1 MCDYSLS
8 GLPNRLAVEG
18 ERLVAYRFPN
28 GVKGFVSHPE
38 LTVFASS
45 HPTLWSRIRAWFRN
59 ETPCAVC
66 VPPGSTLLLRD
77 LPGWLRSGNRGNAD
91 EIATFVQGESREY
104 RDGIRFRGG
113 ATALLQ
119 QLPTGLIADVLSLT
133 GVEAVQLSREVTPA
147 RLHQPTAA
155 GPR

>member
-28 GVKGFVSHPE
+28 GVKGFVSQPE
-38 LTVFASS
+38 LAVFGCS
-45 HPTLWSRIRAWFRN
+45 HPTLWSRICAWFRN

-66 VPPGSTLLLRD
+66 VPPGATLLLRD
-77 LPGWLRSGNRGNAD
+77 LPSWLRSGFRGDGD
-91 EIATFVQGESREY
+91 EMVKFVQGDSREY
-104 RDGIRFRGG
+104 RDGIQFRWG

-119 QLPTGLIADVLSLT
+119 QLPTGQIADVLSLSQ
-133 GVEAVQLSREVTPA
+133 VETVALARGLTSRPIAPV
-147 RLHQPTAA
+147 
-155 GPR
+155 PR

>member
-28 GVKGFVSHPE
+28 GVKGFVSQPE
-38 LTVFASS
+38 LAAFTCS
-45 HPTLWSRIRAWFRN
+45 HPTFWNRMCAWFRN

-66 VPPGSTLLLRD
+66 VPPGATLLLRD
-77 LPGWLRSGNRGNAD
+77 LPAWLRPGFRGDGD
-91 EIATFVQGESREY
+91 EKVTFVQGESREF
-104 RDGIRFRGG
+104 RDGIRFRWGP
-113 ATALLQ
+113 TVLIQ
-119 QLPTGLIADVLSLT
+119 QLPSGQTADVLSLSH
-133 GVEAVQLSREVTPA
+133 VQELALAREVT
-147 RLHQPTAA
+147 RRSIAA

>member
-28 GVKGFVSHPE
+28 GVKGFVSQPD
-38 LTVFASS
+38 LAAFTCS

-66 VPPGSTLLLRD
+66 LPPGATLLLRD
-77 LPGWLRSGNRGNAD
+77 LPGWLRSGYGGDAD
-91 EIATFVQGESREY
+91 EMVVFIQGESAEY
-104 RDGIRFRGG
+104 RDRIRFRWG
-113 ATALLQ
+113 ATALIQ
-119 QLPTGLIADVLSLT
+119 QLPTGQVADVLSLT
-133 GVEAVQLSREVTPA
+133 HVEAVQLAREVISTA
-147 RLHQPTAA
+147 RPIAA
-155 GPR
+155 GRR

>member
-28 GVKGFVSHPE
+28 GVKGFVSQPD
-38 LTVFASS
+38 LAAFTSR
-45 HPTLWSRIRAWFRN
+45 HPTWWARICAWFRN

-66 VPPGSTLLLRD
+66 VPPGATLLLRD
-77 LPGWLRSGNRGNAD
+77 LPAWLRSGFRGDVD
-91 EIATFVQGESREY
+91 EIVTFVQGDSREF
-104 RDGIRFRGG
+104 RDGVQFRWG

-119 QLPTGLIADVLSLT
+119 QLPTRQIADVLSLSP
-133 GVEAVQLSREVTPA
+133 VEKVAFARNVTSR
-147 RLHQPTAA
+147 PTAA
-155 GPR
+155 APR

>member
-28 GVKGFVSHPE
+28 GVKGFVSQPE
-38 LTVFASS
+38 LAAFNCR
-45 HPTLWSRIRAWFRN
+45 HPTLWSRICAWFRN

-66 VPPGSTLLLRD
+66 VPPGATLLLRD
-77 LPGWLRSGNRGNAD
+77 LPAWLRSGFRAD
-91 EIATFVQGESREY
+91 GDEMVKFVQGESREY
-104 RDGIRFRGG
+104 RDGIQFRWG

-119 QLPTGLIADVLSLT
+119 QLPTGQIADVLSLSQ
-133 GVEAVQLSREVTPA
+133 VETVALARGLISR
-147 RLHQPTAA
+147 PTAPV
-155 GPR
+155 PR

>member
-28 GVKGFVSHPE
+28 GVKGFVSQPE
-38 LTVFASS
+38 LAAFTCS
-45 HPTLWSRIRAWFRN
+45 HPTLWARICAWFRN

-66 VPPGSTLLLRD
+66 VPPGATLLLRD
-77 LPGWLRSGNRGNAD
+77 LPAWLRLGFRGDGD
-91 EIATFVQGESREY
+91 EMVKFVQGESREY
-104 RDGIRFRGG
+104 RDGIQFRWG

-119 QLPTGLIADVLSLT
+119 QLPTGQVADVLSLSQ
-133 GVEAVQLSREVTPA
+133 VETVALALALTSRPSAAV
-147 RLHQPTAA
+147 
-155 GPR
+155 PR